1 MARRGWLVVV
11 LVLVAAMV
19 FSSGTGEDR
28 PKVGIVY
35 VTFSSPYASA
45 MVKGYDKYAKEMDI
59 DMTILD
65 SQLDIQKESANMDSI
80 IAMKPDVIIVAP
92 VDGEGSKAA
101 IKKAISKGIPVICS
115 NVTVNDAA
123 ELGVLAFTGPNCY
136 DEAVVVA
143 REAIKL
149 KPDGRVVMIT
159 GTPGYSAAEDRK
171 NGFLDTIKKEAP
183 QMKVL
188 DIQSGNW
195 MRDETQ
201 RVMSD
206 FITKYGDQIDIVY
219 THDDNMTVGAINA
232 LKDAGYTATNRPII
246 LSIGAMADG
255 LPAVKDGWIDST
267 CMQSPWEDAKVS
279 LEVALDIVS
288 GEFKGPYKEFWIETP
303 PVDKSN
309 VQEIIDMNIW

>member
-1 MARRGWLVVV
+1 MRKIAWLVAL
-11 LVLVAAMV
+11 LVLVPFVVGFAA
-19 FSSGTGEDR
+19 
-28 PKVGIVY
+28 PKVKVGVVY

-45 MVKGYDKYAKEMDI
+45 MVKGYQKFAKEMNI

-65 SQLDIQKESANMDSI
+65 SQLDIQKEAANMDSI
-80 IAMKPDVIIVAP
+80 IAMKPDVIIIAP

-101 IKKAISKGIPVICS
+101 IKKAIAKKIPVICS

-123 ELGVLAFTGPNCY
+123 KIGVLAFTGPNCY
-136 DEAVVVA
+136 SEAEVVA
-143 REAIKL
+143 REAIRRN
-149 KPDGRVVMIT
+149 PTGRVVMIT

-171 NGFLDTIKKEAP
+171 NGFLDTVMRVAP
-183 QMKVL
+183 NMKIL

-232 LKDAGYTATNRPII
+232 LKDAGYTATKRPIV

-255 LPAVKDGWIDST
+255 LPAVQDGWIDAT
-267 CMQSPWEDAKVS
+267 CQQSPWEDARLS
-279 LEVALDIVS
+279 LQVALDIKS
-288 GEFKGPYKEFWIETP
+288 GKFKGPFKNFWIDTP
-303 PVDKSN
+303 PVDKNN
-309 VQEIIDMNIW
+309 VQKVIDMHIWD

>member
-1 MARRGWLVVV
+1 MKRLSLFVVV
-11 LVLVAAMV
+11 LMLFPFVFGFAA
-19 FSSGTGEDR
+19 
-28 PKVGIVY
+28 PKAKVGIVY

-45 MVKGYDKYAKEMDI
+45 MVKGYQKYAKEMNI

-65 SQLDIQKESANMDSI
+65 SQLDIQKEAANMDSI
-80 IAMKPDVIIVAP
+80 IAMKPDVIIIAP

-101 IKKAISKGIPVICS
+101 VKKAISKGFPVICS
-115 NVTVNDAA
+115 NVTINDAA
-123 ELGVLAFTGPNCY
+123 KIGVLAFTGPNCY

-143 REAIKL
+143 KEAAKR

-171 NGFLDTIKKEAP
+171 NGFLDTIKKIAP
-183 QMKVL
+183 KMKVL

-195 MRDETQ
+195 MRDEAQ

-232 LKDAGYTATNRPII
+232 LKDAGYTATKRPII

-267 CMQSPWEDAKVS
+267 CQQSPWEDARLS
-279 LEVALDIVS
+279 LQVALDIKN
-288 GEFKGPYKEFWIETP
+288 GKFKGPYKDFWIETP

-309 VQEIIDMNIW
+309 VQKIIEMHIWD

>member
-1 MARRGWLVVV
+1 MRKIAWLVAL
-11 LVLVAAMV
+11 LVLVPFVVGFAA
-19 FSSGTGEDR
+19 
-28 PKVGIVY
+28 PKVKVGVVY

-45 MVKGYDKYAKEMDI
+45 MVKGYQKFAKEMNI

-65 SQLDIQKESANMDSI
+65 SQLDIQKEAANMDSI
-80 IAMKPDVIIVAP
+80 IAMKPDVIIIAP

-101 IKKAISKGIPVICS
+101 IKKAIAKKIPVICS

-123 ELGVLAFTGPNCY
+123 KIGVLAFTGPNCY
-136 DEAVVVA
+136 SEAEVVA
-143 REAIKL
+143 REAIRRN
-149 KPDGRVVMIT
+149 PTGRVVMIT

-171 NGFLDTIKKEAP
+171 NGFLDTVMRVAP
-183 QMKVL
+183 NMKIL

-232 LKDAGYTATNRPII
+232 LKDAGYTATKRPIV

-255 LPAVKDGWIDST
+255 LPAVQDGWIDAT
-267 CMQSPWEDAKVS
+267 CQQSPWADAQLS
-279 LEVALDIVS
+279 LQVALDIKS
-288 GEFKGPYKEFWIETP
+288 GKFKGPYKDFWIDTP

-309 VQEIIDMNIW
+309 VQKVIDMHIWD